1 MNLLLKVS
9 RFLHNLQDLVPKK
22 LQIDTEDTAKNI
34 LL

>member
-1 MNLLLKVS
+1 MNLLLKIS
-9 RFLHNLQDLVPKK
+9 RFFHNLQDLVPEK